1 VAKDRQRAKQ
11 RQAERRARRQAA
23 GRDKAPA
30 RSDPATGDGGRDRSA
45 APDGGRNRTA
55 APDTPSGVP
64 GIEDPRAVNPAPGIT
79 PDLAVGAPPPQEG
92 RSDYV
97 GRDEP
102 DEDLDIRDEELE
114 AEAIS
119 EIEDRELGVDGDEPA
134 GEEYAPRGRR
144 REEAAKAK
152 ERSRVVSFLVASW
165 AELQRVQWP
174 DRQALTTLTGVVLG
188 FVLIMGGYLGLL
200 DAAFSRII
208 NAIL

>member
-11 RQAERRARRQAA
+11 RQAERRARREAA
-23 GRDKAPA
+23 GRDAARAGRDVAPA
-30 RSDPATGDGGRDRSA
+30 RRDT
-45 APDGGRNRTA
+45 APDI
-55 APDTPSGVP
+55 P
-64 GIEDPRAVNPAPGIT
+64 GIDDPRAVNPAPGIT
-79 PDLAVGAPPPQEG
+79 PDMAVGAPPPEEG
-92 RSDYV
+92 RSDFV

-102 DEDLDIRDEELE
+102 DEDLELRDEELE
-114 AEAIS
+114 AEALA
-119 EIEDRELGVDGDEPA
+119 EIEDRELGVDGDEPG

-144 REEAAKAK
+144 AAGAGRGQAK
-152 ERSRVVSFLVASW
+152 ERSRVVQFLVASW

-200 DAAFSRII
+200 DAAFSRIV

>member
-11 RQAERRARRQAA
+11 RQAERKARRQAS
-23 GRDKAPA
+23 GRDLP
-30 RSDPATGDGGRDRSA
+30 
-45 APDGGRNRTA
+45 PD
-55 APDTPSGVP
+55 VP
-64 GIEDPRAVNPAPGIT
+64 GIADPRAANPLPGIT
-79 PDLAVGAPPPQEG
+79 PDIAVGAPPPQEG
-92 RSDYV
+92 RSDFV

-102 DEDLDIRDEELE
+102 DEDLELRDEELE
-114 AEAIS
+114 QEALE
-119 EIEDRELGVDGDEPA
+119 EIEDRELGIDGDEPG

-144 REEAAKAK
+144 GAGTGAGHAK
-152 ERSRVVSFLVASW
+152 ERSRVVQFVIASW

-200 DAAFSRII
+200 DAVFSRIV

>member
-23 GRDKAPA
+23 GREQPA
-30 RSDPATGDGGRDRSA
+30 RNRSPIPGVT
-45 APDGGRNRTA
+45 PD
-55 APDTPSGVP
+55 VP
-64 GIEDPRAVNPAPGIT
+64 GIDDPRAVNPAPGIS
-79 PDLAVGAPPPQEG
+79 PELAVGAPPQEEG

-102 DEDLDIRDEELE
+102 DEDLDVRDEELE
-114 AEAIS
+114 AEAIA
-119 EIEDRELGVDGDEPA
+119 EIEDRELGVDGDEPG
-134 GEEYAPRGRR
+134 GEEYEPRGRR
-144 REEAAKAK
+144 GESTAKAK
-152 ERSRVVSFLVASW
+152 ERSRVVQFVVASW

-208 NAIL
+208 NSIL